1 MVRAEILDQIQ
12 SRIISKSSS
21 VEYFLNLLELIVKDT
36 PNSLYNYITRVC
48 IRQVV
53 FRNILICQT
62 KLTAQ
67 FID

>member
-53 FRNILICQT
+53 FRNILIYQS
-62 KLTAQ
+62 
-67 FID
+67 